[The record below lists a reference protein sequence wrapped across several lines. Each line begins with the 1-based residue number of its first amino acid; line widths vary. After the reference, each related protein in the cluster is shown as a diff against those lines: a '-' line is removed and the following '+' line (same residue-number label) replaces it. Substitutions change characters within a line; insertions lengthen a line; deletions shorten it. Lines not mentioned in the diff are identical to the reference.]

1 MTATRSHSL
10 IDHLAESL
18 RERLLVKRDGEKL
31 LTVRELMASLG
42 VSQNTVPCALS
53 KLKQRA

>member
-18 RERLLVKRDGEKL
+18 RERRLVERDGEKL
-31 LTVRELMASLG
+31 LTVRELMASFG
-42 VSQNTVPCALS
+42 VSQNTVQCALA
-53 KLKQRA
+53 KLKRRA